1 MFTRT
6 RASVY
11 SDPMKKLLLAISIT
25 LALTGTAQVSVSIT
39 TTNVTCNSACN
50 GSATATPAGG
60 TPPYTYSW
68 APAMMTTATATGL
81 CAGTYTVTVT
91 DSNAG
96 TATQT
101 CVITQ
106 PTMISTGIVP
116 PPSTICSGSTVTI
129 NANPIGGTPPYACN
143 WSPMTYVTSIMGC
156 SMTCQP
162 LTGITY
168 TLTVTDANG
177 CVANNIV
184 TLNVTNGPTITSFTV
199 TPATCNQNNGS
210 IAVTAPGA
218 LTYAWAPGN
227 TTNNPTF
234 GLISGITYTCTVGD
248 ANGCTTTGT
257 GILMT
262 DSCDYVW
269 PGDAN
274 DDAVADNVD
283 ILDIGIANGATGTTR
298 PNASLTWIGQPSTP
312 WGQTLLSGTDYKWVD
327 CNGDGAI
334 SLIDTQAVVLNY
346 GQTHTNRVIPPE
358 HIASV
363 PELRIAFA
371 QDSIA
376 AGSVGTI
383 SLSLGDAVLPAS
395 NVYGIAFRLNYDPA
409 QISTSSI
416 GMTSGT
422 TWFGTIGGNAMQ
434 VVLHPSSSN
443 GFVDVALTRVDQQNV
458 SGSGTIGTFYFTAT
472 TAMTGTGNATD
483 VPVSISNVTVV
494 DSNGATQSVNV
505 IGDTITVADPPLI
518 TTIGEINNPT
528 DHVYP
533 TQSSDLIN
541 INVSGTRGVVN
552 IMDLSGRVISTNR
565 VNTGRNTINVNELPA
580 GNYIL
585 QILHDNGAATSHMIQ
600 VTE

>member
-1 MFTRT
+1 
-6 RASVY
+6 
-11 SDPMKKLLLAISIT
+11 MKKFLLLFLCLSGVTLSAQIGIGIT
-25 LALTGTAQVSVSIT
+25 V
-39 TTNVTCNSACN
+39 TNVSCNSSCD
-50 GSATATPAGG
+50 GTATATPTGG
-60 TPPYTYSW
+60 TPPYSYAWNPSGG
-68 APAMMTTATATGL
+68 TTQMATGL
-81 CAGTYTVTVT
+81 CPGTYTVTVT

-143 WSPMTYVTSIMGC
+143 WVPMTYVTSTMGC

-168 TLTVTDANG
+168 TLTVTDASG
-177 CVANNIV
+177 CVAYNIV

-199 TPATCNQNNGS
+199 TPATCNQSNGS
-210 IAVTAPGA
+210 IAITAPGA
-218 LTYAWAPGN
+218 LTYSWVPGN

-234 GLISGITYTCTVGD
+234 GLISGTSYTCTVGD

-283 ILDIGIANGATGTTR
+283 ILDIGIANGATGTAR
-298 PNASLTWIGQPSTP
+298 PNASLTWIGQPATP

-327 CNGDGAI
+327 CNGDGTI

-346 GQTHTNRVIPPE
+346 GQTHTNRVLPLDYN
-358 HIASV
+358 ASV
-363 PELRIAFA
+363 PDLRIAFT

-376 AGSVGTI
+376 AGSTGTI
-383 SLSLGDAVLPAS
+383 TLSLGDAALPATG
-395 NVYGIAFRLNYDPA
+395 VYGIAFRLNYDPA

-416 GMTSGT
+416 GMQSGT

-434 VVLHPSSSN
+434 VVLHPSTSN
-443 GFVDVALTRVDQQNV
+443 GFVDIALTRVDQQNV
-458 SGSGTIGTFYFTAT
+458 SGNGTIGTFYFTAT

-483 VPVSISNVTVV
+483 VPVTISNVTVTNSSGV
-494 DSNGATQSVNV
+494 TQSVNV
-505 IGDTITVADPPLI
+505 IGDTISVADPPLI
-518 TTIGEINNPT
+518 TTMDEINNPT

-533 TQSSDLIN
+533 TQSSDIIN
-541 INVSGTRGVVN
+541 VNVSGTRGVVN
-552 IMDLSGRVISTNR
+552 IMDLSGRMISTSN
-565 VNTGRNTINVNELPA
+565 VNTGRNTINVNDLPA

>member
-1 MFTRT
+1 
-6 RASVY
+6 
-11 SDPMKKLLLAISIT
+11 MKKLLLLFLCLIGVTLSAQIGIGIT
-25 LALTGTAQVSVSIT
+25 V
-39 TTNVTCNSACN
+39 TNVSCNSSCD
-50 GSATATPAGG
+50 GTATATPTGG
-60 TPPYTYSW
+60 TPPYSYAWNPSGG
-68 APAMMTTATATGL
+68 TTQMATGL
-81 CAGTYTVTVT
+81 CPGTYTVTVT

-129 NANPIGGTPPYACN
+129 NANPTGGTPPYTCN
-143 WSPMTYVTSIMGC
+143 WSPMTYVTSTMGC

-162 LTGITY
+162 LTGINY

-177 CVANNIV
+177 CFANNIV
-184 TLNVTNGPTITSFTV
+184 TLNVTNGPIITSFTV
-199 TPATCNQNNGS
+199 TPATCNQSNGS
-210 IAVTAPGA
+210 IAITAPGA
-218 LTYAWAPGN
+218 LTYSWVPGN
-227 TTNNPTF
+227 TSNNPTF
-234 GLISGITYTCTVGD
+234 GLISGTSYTCTVGD

-262 DSCDYVW
+262 DSCNYVW

-274 DDAVADNVD
+274 DDAIADNVD

-327 CNGDGAI
+327 CNGDGTI

-346 GQTHTNRVIPPE
+346 GQTHTNRVLPPDYN
-358 HIASV
+358 ASV
-363 PELRIAFA
+363 PDLRIAFT

-376 AGSVGTI
+376 AGSTGTI
-383 SLSLGDAVLPAS
+383 TLSLGDAALPATG
-395 NVYGIAFRLNYDPA
+395 VYGIAFRLNYDPA

-416 GMTSGT
+416 GMQSGT

-443 GFVDVALTRVDQQNV
+443 GFVDIALTRVDQQNV
-458 SGSGTIGTFYFTAT
+458 SGNGTIGTFYFTAT

-483 VPVSISNVTVV
+483 VPVTISNVTVTNSSGV
-494 DSNGATQSVNV
+494 TQSVNV
-505 IGDTITVADPPLI
+505 IGDTISVADPPLI
-518 TTIGEINNPT
+518 TTMDEINNPT

-533 TQSSDLIN
+533 TQSSDIIN
-541 INVSGTRGVVN
+541 VNVSGTRGVVN
-552 IMDLSGRVISTNR
+552 IMDLSGRIISTSN
-565 VNTGRNTINVNELPA
+565 VNTGRNTINVNDLPA

>member
-1 MFTRT
+1 MRNF
-6 RASVY
+6 
-11 SDPMKKLLLAISIT
+11 LLAFGIFLS
-25 LALTGTAQVSVSIT
+25 LTTSAQVSIGISV
-39 TTNVTCNSACN
+39 TNVTCNSSCD
-50 GSATATPAGG
+50 GTATATPTGG

-81 CAGTYTVTVT
+81 CPGTYTVTVT

-106 PTMISTGIVP
+106 PTMLSTGIVP

-143 WSPMTYVTSIMGC
+143 WVPMTYVTSTMGC

-177 CVANNIV
+177 CVAFNIV
-184 TLNVTNGPTITSFTV
+184 SLNVTNGPAISSYTV
-199 TPATCNQNNGS
+199 TPATCNQSNGS
-210 IAVTAPGA
+210 IAITAPGA
-218 LTYAWAPGN
+218 LTYSWVPGN

-234 GLISGITYTCTVGD
+234 GLTSGTSYTCTVGD
-248 ANGCTTTGT
+248 ANGCTTTST

-283 ILDIGIANGATGTTR
+283 ILDIGIANGATGTSR

-327 CNGDGAI
+327 CNGDGTI

-346 GQTHTNRVIPPE
+346 GQTHTNRVLPPDYN
-358 HIASV
+358 ASV
-363 PELRIAFA
+363 PDLRISFA

-376 AGSVGTI
+376 AGSTGTI
-383 SLSLGDAVLPAS
+383 TLSLGDAVLPAS
-395 NVYGIAFRLNYDPA
+395 NVYGIAFRLNYDAA

-416 GMTSGT
+416 GMQSGT

-434 VVLHPSSSN
+434 VVLHPSPSN

-458 SGSGTIGTFYFTAT
+458 SGNGTIGTFYFTAT

-483 VPVSISNVTVV
+483 VPVTISNVTVV
-494 DSNGATQSVNV
+494 DNSWAAQSVNV
-505 IGDTITVADPPLI
+505 IGDTLTVADPPLI
-518 TTIGEINNPT
+518 TTLDEINNPT

-533 TQSSDLIN
+533 TQSSDIIN
-541 INVSGTRGVVN
+541 VNVSGTRGVVN
-552 IMDLSGRVISTNR
+552 IMDLSGRMISTSN
-565 VNTGRNTINVNELPA
+565 VNTGRNTINVNDLPA

>member
-1 MFTRT
+1 MRNF
-6 RASVY
+6 
-11 SDPMKKLLLAISIT
+11 LLAFGIFLS
-25 LALTGTAQVSVSIT
+25 LTTSAQVSIGISV
-39 TTNVTCNSACN
+39 TNVTCNSSCD
-50 GSATATPAGG
+50 GTATATPTGG

-81 CAGTYTVTVT
+81 CPGTYTVTVT

-106 PTMISTGIVP
+106 PTMLSTGIVP

-143 WSPMTYVTSIMGC
+143 WVPMTYVTSTMGC

-177 CVANNIV
+177 CVAFNIV
-184 TLNVTNGPTITSFTV
+184 SLNVTNGPAISSYTV
-199 TPATCNQNNGS
+199 TPATCNQSNGS
-210 IAVTAPGA
+210 IAITAPGA
-218 LTYAWAPGN
+218 LTYSWVPGN

-234 GLISGITYTCTVGD
+234 GLISGTSYTCTVGD

-327 CNGDGAI
+327 CNGDGTI

-346 GQTHTNRVIPPE
+346 GQTHTNRVLPPDYN
-358 HIASV
+358 ASV
-363 PELRIAFA
+363 PDLRISFA

-376 AGSVGTI
+376 AGSTGTI
-383 SLSLGDAVLPAS
+383 TLSLGDAVLPAS
-395 NVYGIAFRLNYDPA
+395 NVYGIAFRLNYDAA

-416 GMTSGT
+416 GMQSGT

-434 VVLHPSSSN
+434 VVLHPSPSN

-458 SGSGTIGTFYFTAT
+458 SGNGTIGTFYFTAT

-483 VPVSISNVTVV
+483 VPVTISNVTVV
-494 DSNGATQSVNV
+494 DNSGAAQSMNV
-505 IGDTITVADPPLI
+505 IGDTLTVADPPLI
-518 TTIGEINNPT
+518 TTLDEINNPT

-533 TQSSDLIN
+533 TQSSDIIN
-541 INVSGTRGVVN
+541 VNVSGTRGVVN
-552 IMDLSGRVISTNR
+552 IMDLSGRMISTSN
-565 VNTGRNTINVNELPA
+565 VNTGRNTINVNDLPA

>member
-1 MFTRT
+1 MRNF
-6 RASVY
+6 
-11 SDPMKKLLLAISIT
+11 LLAFGIFLS
-25 LALTGTAQVSVSIT
+25 LTTSAQVSIGISV
-39 TTNVTCNSACN
+39 TNVTCNSSCD
-50 GSATATPAGG
+50 GTATATPTGG

-81 CAGTYTVTVT
+81 CPGTYTVTVT

-143 WSPMTYVTSIMGC
+143 WVPMTYVTSTMGC

-177 CVANNIV
+177 CVAFNIV
-184 TLNVTNGPTITSFTV
+184 SLNVTNGPAISSYSV
-199 TPATCNQNNGS
+199 TPATCNQSNGS
-210 IAVTAPGA
+210 IAITAPGA
-218 LTYAWAPGN
+218 LTYSWVPGN

-234 GLISGITYTCTVGD
+234 GLTSGTSYTCTVGD
-248 ANGCTTTGT
+248 ANGCTTTST

-327 CNGDGAI
+327 CNGDGTI

-346 GQTHTNRVIPPE
+346 GQTHTNRVLPPDYN
-358 HIASV
+358 ASV
-363 PELRIAFA
+363 PDLRIAFA

-376 AGSVGTI
+376 AGSTGTI
-383 SLSLGDAVLPAS
+383 TLSLGDAALPATG
-395 NVYGIAFRLNYDPA
+395 VYGIAFRLNYDPA

-416 GMTSGT
+416 GMQSGT

-434 VVLHPSSSN
+434 VVLHPSPSN

-458 SGSGTIGTFYFTAT
+458 SGNGTIGTFYFTAT

-483 VPVSISNVTVV
+483 VPVTISNVTVV
-494 DSNGATQSVNV
+494 DNSGAAQSVNV
-505 IGDTITVADPPLI
+505 IGDTLTVADPPLI
-518 TTIGEINNPT
+518 TTLDEINNPT

-533 TQSSDLIN
+533 TQSSDIIN
-541 INVSGTRGVVN
+541 VNVSGTRGVVN
-552 IMDLSGRVISTNR
+552 IMDLSGRMISTSN
-565 VNTGRNTINVNELPA
+565 VNTGRNTINVNDLPA

>member
-1 MFTRT
+1 
-6 RASVY
+6 
-11 SDPMKKLLLAISIT
+11 MKKFLLLFLCLSGVT
-25 LALTGTAQVSVSIT
+25 LSAQIGIGVTV
-39 TTNVTCNSACN
+39 TNVSCNSSCN
-50 GSATATPAGG
+50 GTATATPTGG

-68 APAMMTTATATGL
+68 APTMMTTATATGL
-81 CAGTYTVTVT
+81 CPGTYTVTVT
-91 DSNAG
+91 DSNSG

-129 NANPIGGTPPYACN
+129 NANPIGGTPPYTCN
-143 WSPMTYVTSIMGC
+143 WSPMTYVTSTMGC

-177 CVANNIV
+177 CAAFNIV
-184 TLNVTNGPTITSFTV
+184 SLNVTNGPAISSYTV
-199 TPATCNQNNGS
+199 TPATCNQSNGS
-210 IAVTAPGA
+210 IAITAPGA
-218 LTYAWAPGN
+218 LTYSWVPGN

-234 GLISGITYTCTVGD
+234 GLMSGTTYTCTVGD
-248 ANGCTTTGT
+248 ANGCTTTST

-327 CNGDGAI
+327 CNGDGTI

-346 GQTHTNRVIPPE
+346 GQTHTNRVIPPDYN
-358 HIASV
+358 ASV
-363 PELRIAFA
+363 PDLRIAFT

-376 AGSVGTI
+376 AGSAGTI
-383 SLSLGDAVLPAS
+383 TLSLGDAALPAT

-409 QISTSSI
+409 QIATSSI
-416 GMTSGT
+416 GMQSGT

-443 GFVDVALTRVDQQNV
+443 GFVDVALTRVDQQNI
-458 SGSGTIGTFYFTAT
+458 SGNGTIGTFYFTAT

-483 VPVSISNVTVV
+483 VPVTISNVTVV
-494 DSNGATQSVNV
+494 DNSGAAQSVNV
-505 IGDTITVADPPLI
+505 IGDTLTVADPPLI
-518 TTIGEINNPT
+518 TTLDEINNPT

-533 TQSSDLIN
+533 TQSSDVIN
-541 INVSGTRGVVN
+541 VNVSGTRGVVN
-552 IMDLSGRVISTNR
+552 IMDLSGRMISTSN
-565 VNTGRNTINVNELPA
+565 VNTGRNTINVNDLPA

>member
-1 MFTRT
+1 
-6 RASVY
+6 
-11 SDPMKKLLLAISIT
+11 MKKRLLFF
-25 LALTGTAQVSVSIT
+25 ALVIGTAVNAQIGINISV
-39 TTNVTCNSACN
+39 TNVTCNSSCD
-50 GSATATPAGG
+50 GTATATPTGG
-60 TPPYTYSW
+60 TPPYAFNW
-68 APAMMTTATATGL
+68 APAMMTTASATGL
-81 CAGTYTVTVT
+81 CPGTYTVTVT
-91 DSNAG
+91 DANAG

-116 PPSTICSGSTVTI
+116 PPSIICSGSSVTI
-129 NANPIGGTPPYACN
+129 NANPIGGTPPYVCN
-143 WSPMTYVTSIMGC
+143 WVPATYVTSTMGC

-168 TLTVTDANG
+168 TLTVTDAGG
-177 CVANNIV
+177 CVAYNIV
-184 TLNVTNGPTITSFTV
+184 SLNVAFGPTISSYTV
-199 TPATCNQNNGS
+199 TPATCNQTNGS
-210 IAVTAPGA
+210 IAITAPGA
-218 LTYAWAPGN
+218 LSYSWVPGN
-227 TTNNPTF
+227 TTNNPAF
-234 GLISGITYTCTVGD
+234 GLLSGTTYTCTVGD
-248 ANGCTTTGT
+248 ANGCTSTST

-283 ILDIGIANGATGTTR
+283 ILDIGVANGATGTTR

-327 CNGDGAI
+327 CDGDGTI
-334 SLIDTQAVVLNY
+334 SLVDTQAVVLNY
-346 GQTHTNRVIPPE
+346 GQTHSNRVLPPDYN
-358 HIASV
+358 ASV
-363 PELRIAFA
+363 PDLRIAFA

-376 AGSVGTI
+376 AGSTGTI
-383 SLSLGDAVLPAS
+383 TLSLGDAVLPAS
-395 NVYGIAFRLNYDPA
+395 NIYGIAFRLNYDPA

-416 GMTSGT
+416 GMQSGT

-434 VVLHPSSSN
+434 VVLHPSTSN

-458 SGSGTIGTFYFTAT
+458 SGNGTIGTFYFTAT

-494 DSNGATQSVNV
+494 NNSGAAQSVNV
-505 IGDTITVADPPLI
+505 IGDTLTVADPPLI
-518 TTIGEINNPT
+518 TTLDEINNPT

-533 TQSSDLIN
+533 TQSSDVIN
-541 INVSGTRGVVN
+541 VNVSGTRGVIN
-552 IMDLSGRVISTNR
+552 IMDLSGRMISTSN
-565 VNTGRNTINVNELPA
+565 VNTGRNTINVNELPT
-580 GNYIL
+580 GNYFL

>member
-1 MFTRT
+1 MRNF
-6 RASVY
+6 
-11 SDPMKKLLLAISIT
+11 LLAFGIFLS
-25 LALTGTAQVSVSIT
+25 LTTSAQVSIGISV
-39 TTNVTCNSACN
+39 TNVTCNSSCD
-50 GSATATPAGG
+50 GTATATPTGG

-81 CAGTYTVTVT
+81 CPGTYTVTVT

-106 PTMISTGIVP
+106 PTMLSTGIVP

-143 WSPMTYVTSIMGC
+143 WVPMTYVTSTMGC

-177 CVANNIV
+177 CVAFNIV
-184 TLNVTNGPTITSFTV
+184 SLNVTNGPAISSYTV
-199 TPATCNQNNGS
+199 TPATCNQSNGS
-210 IAVTAPGA
+210 IAITAPGA
-218 LTYAWAPGN
+218 LTYSWVPGN

-234 GLISGITYTCTVGD
+234 GLTSGTSYTCTVGD
-248 ANGCTTTGT
+248 ANGCTTTST

-283 ILDIGIANGATGTTR
+283 ILDIGIANGATGTSR

-327 CNGDGAI
+327 CNGDGTI

-346 GQTHTNRVIPPE
+346 GQTHTNRVLPPDYN
-358 HIASV
+358 ASV
-363 PELRIAFA
+363 PDLRIAFA

-376 AGSVGTI
+376 AGSTGTI
-383 SLSLGDAVLPAS
+383 TLSLGDAVLPAS
-395 NVYGIAFRLNYDPA
+395 NVYGIAFRLNYDAA

-416 GMTSGT
+416 GMQSGT

-434 VVLHPSSSN
+434 VVLHPSPSN

-458 SGSGTIGTFYFTAT
+458 SGNGTIGTFYFTAT

-483 VPVSISNVTVV
+483 VPVTISNVTVV
-494 DSNGATQSVNV
+494 DNSGAAQSVNV
-505 IGDTITVADPPLI
+505 IGDTLTVADPPLI
-518 TTIGEINNPT
+518 TTLDEINHPT

-533 TQSSDLIN
+533 TQSSDIIN
-541 INVSGTRGVVN
+541 VNVSGTRGVVN
-552 IMDLSGRVISTNR
+552 IMDLSGRMISTSN
-565 VNTGRNTINVNELPA
+565 VNTGRNTINVNDLPA

>member
-1 MFTRT
+1 MRNF
-6 RASVY
+6 
-11 SDPMKKLLLAISIT
+11 LLTFGIFLS
-25 LALTGTAQVSVSIT
+25 LTTSAQVSIGISV
-39 TTNVTCNSACN
+39 TNVTCNSSCD
-50 GSATATPAGG
+50 GTATATPTGG

-81 CAGTYTVTVT
+81 CPGTYTVTVT

-143 WSPMTYVTSIMGC
+143 WVPMTYVTSTMGC

-168 TLTVTDANG
+168 TLTVTDASG
-177 CVANNIV
+177 CVAYNIV

-199 TPATCNQNNGS
+199 TPATCNQSNGS
-210 IAVTAPGA
+210 IAITAPGA
-218 LTYAWAPGN
+218 LTYSWVPGN

-234 GLISGITYTCTVGD
+234 GLISGTSYTCTVGD

-283 ILDIGIANGATGTTR
+283 ILDIGIANGATGTAR
-298 PNASLTWIGQPSTP
+298 PNASLTWIGQPATP

-327 CNGDGAI
+327 CNGDGTI

-346 GQTHTNRVIPPE
+346 GQTHTNRVLPLDYN
-358 HIASV
+358 ASV
-363 PELRIAFA
+363 PDLRIAFT

-376 AGSVGTI
+376 AGSTGTI
-383 SLSLGDAVLPAS
+383 TLSLGDAALPATG
-395 NVYGIAFRLNYDPA
+395 VYGIAFRLNYDPA

-416 GMTSGT
+416 GMQSGT

-434 VVLHPSSSN
+434 VVLHPSTSN
-443 GFVDVALTRVDQQNV
+443 GFVDIALTRVDQQNV
-458 SGSGTIGTFYFTAT
+458 SGNGTIGTFYFTAT

-483 VPVSISNVTVV
+483 VPVTISNVTVTNSSGV
-494 DSNGATQSVNV
+494 TQSVNV
-505 IGDTITVADPPLI
+505 IGDTISVADPPLI
-518 TTIGEINNPT
+518 TTMDEINHPT

-533 TQSSDLIN
+533 TQSSDIIN
-541 INVSGTRGVVN
+541 VNVSGTRGVVN
-552 IMDLSGRVISTNR
+552 IMDLSGRIISTSN
-565 VNTGRNTINVNELPA
+565 VNTGRNTINVNDLPA

>member
-1 MFTRT
+1 MRNF
-6 RASVY
+6 
-11 SDPMKKLLLAISIT
+11 LLTFGIFLS
-25 LALTGTAQVSVSIT
+25 LTTSAQVSIGISV
-39 TTNVTCNSACN
+39 TNVTCNSSCD
-50 GSATATPAGG
+50 GTATATPTGG

-81 CAGTYTVTVT
+81 CPGTYTVTVT

-143 WSPMTYVTSIMGC
+143 WVPMTYVTSTMGC

-168 TLTVTDANG
+168 TLTVTDASG
-177 CVANNIV
+177 CVAYNIV

-199 TPATCNQNNGS
+199 TPATCNQSNGS
-210 IAVTAPGA
+210 IAITAPGA
-218 LTYAWAPGN
+218 LTYSWVPGN

-234 GLISGITYTCTVGD
+234 GLISGTSYTCTVGD

-283 ILDIGIANGATGTTR
+283 ILDIGIANGATGTAR
-298 PNASLTWIGQPSTP
+298 PNASLTWIGQPATP

-327 CNGDGAI
+327 CNGDGTI

-346 GQTHTNRVIPPE
+346 GQTHTNRVLPLDYN
-358 HIASV
+358 ASV
-363 PELRIAFA
+363 PDLRIAFT

-376 AGSVGTI
+376 AGSTGTI
-383 SLSLGDAVLPAS
+383 TLSLGDAALPATG
-395 NVYGIAFRLNYDPA
+395 VYGIAFRLNYDPA

-416 GMTSGT
+416 GMQSGT

-434 VVLHPSSSN
+434 VVLHPSTSN
-443 GFVDVALTRVDQQNV
+443 GFVDIALTRVDQQNV
-458 SGSGTIGTFYFTAT
+458 SGNGTIGTFYFTAT

-483 VPVSISNVTVV
+483 VPVTISNVTVTNSSGV
-494 DSNGATQSVNV
+494 TQSVNV
-505 IGDTITVADPPLI
+505 IGDTISVADPPLI
-518 TTIGEINNPT
+518 TTMDEINHPT

-533 TQSSDLIN
+533 TQSSDIIN
-541 INVSGTRGVVN
+541 VNVSGTRGVVN
-552 IMDLSGRVISTNR
+552 IMDLSGRMISTSN
-565 VNTGRNTINVNELPA
+565 VNTGRNTINVNDLPA

>member
-1 MFTRT
+1 MRNF
-6 RASVY
+6 
-11 SDPMKKLLLAISIT
+11 LLTFGIFLS
-25 LALTGTAQVSVSIT
+25 LTTSAQVSIGISV
-39 TTNVTCNSACN
+39 TNVTCNSSCD
-50 GSATATPAGG
+50 GTATATPTGG

-81 CAGTYTVTVT
+81 CPGTYTVTVT

-143 WSPMTYVTSIMGC
+143 WVPMTYVTSTMGC

-168 TLTVTDANG
+168 TLTVTDASG
-177 CVANNIV
+177 CVAYNIV

-199 TPATCNQNNGS
+199 TPATCNQSNGS
-210 IAVTAPGA
+210 IAITAPGA
-218 LTYAWAPGN
+218 LSYSWVPGN

-234 GLISGITYTCTVGD
+234 GLISGTSYTCTVGD

-283 ILDIGIANGATGTTR
+283 ILDIGIANGATGTAR
-298 PNASLTWIGQPSTP
+298 PNASLTWIGQPATP

-327 CNGDGAI
+327 CNGDGTI

-346 GQTHTNRVIPPE
+346 GQTHTNRVLPPDYN
-358 HIASV
+358 ASV
-363 PELRIAFA
+363 PDLRIAFA

-376 AGSVGTI
+376 AGSTGTI
-383 SLSLGDAVLPAS
+383 TLSLGDAVLPAS
-395 NVYGIAFRLNYDPA
+395 NVYGIAFRLNYDAA

-416 GMTSGT
+416 GMQSGT

-434 VVLHPSSSN
+434 VVLHPSPSN

-458 SGSGTIGTFYFTAT
+458 SGNGTIGTFYFIAT

-483 VPVSISNVTVV
+483 VPVTISNVTVTNSSGV
-494 DSNGATQSVNV
+494 TQSVNV
-505 IGDTITVADPPLI
+505 IGDTLTVADPPLI
-518 TTIGEINNPT
+518 TTMDEINNPT

-533 TQSSDLIN
+533 TQSSDIIN
-541 INVSGTRGVVN
+541 VNVSGTRGVVN
-552 IMDLSGRVISTNR
+552 IMDLSGRMISTSK
-565 VNTGRNTINVNELPA
+565 VNTGRNTINVNDLPA